1 MSAELTPFVYQGA
14 TLRAISIDGE
24 PGFIAND
31 VCAILDIRN
40 SRDALGRLDVD
51 EKGVVT
57 TDTLGGPQQTAIVTE
72 SGLYSLIFTSRKPEA
87 REFKRWVTHEVL
99 PAIRKTGGYSTA
111 VAIPQTYAEALRA
124 AADQADRADRAEQQV
139 AELAPKAAI
148 ADDFLTASGGA
159 RLVREAAKLLGMREK
174 DLRRFLIDERLV
186 FVKHAPCGAVQY
198 DHYAQYAHH
207 FKATEHVVN
216 HSWGSCTHY
225 TLTIL
230 PRGIELIQKR
240 RGQLAVAQ

>member
-124 AADQADRADRAEQQV
+124 AADQAERADRAEQQV

>member
-1 MSAELTPFVYQGA
+1 M
-14 TLRAISIDGE
+14 
-24 PGFIAND
+24 
-31 VCAILDIRN
+31 
-40 SRDALGRLDVD
+40 
-51 EKGVVT
+51 
-57 TDTLGGPQQTAIVTE
+57 VTE

>member
-1 MSAELTPFVYQGA
+1 MSADLMPFVYEGA
-14 TLRAISIDGE
+14 TVRSVLVDGE
-24 PGFIAND
+24 PWVVVSDA
-31 VCAILDIRN
+31 AKILGY
-40 SRDALGRLDVD
+40 RDASNAARLLRPHQQGYSDVSTPSGIQRMLVAS
-51 EKGVVT
+51 EGGVNRLIMRSNASNAEAVQDWF
-57 TDTLGGPQQTAIVTE
+57 TD
-72 SGLYSLIFTSRKPEA
+72 
-87 REFKRWVTHEVL
+87 EVL
-99 PAIRKTGGYSTA
+99 PTIRKTGGYSTA

-124 AADQADRADRAEQQV
+124 AADQAERADRAEQQV